1 MKTMKKITILLMTS
15 ILFFLSIFSIFPTQK
30 VQAIT
35 EIPNQ
40 ADLFS
45 EGEVVYFNYDGIGIG
60 VEVIQYKLFGVNQ
73 PVYCLNKGRPGVT
86 KDHTYS
92 VKLEEVLNDMKV
104 WRAIINGY
112 PFKSEKEL
120 GCETVYEA
128 YAATKMAVYDTM
140 YHYDLS
146 KFTPHDAN
154 NPAHVRTVNAIK
166 KIITAARNSTDS
178 KIAAV
183 AKIKAKNEEW
193 KVDEYD
199 KNYVSKTY
207 YLETSASNLTF
218 EVELAGEGNKQAILT
233 DILDQKRSSFNG
245 GEEFKIKI
253 PIKDLD
259 EGGTFDIK
267 VKTDLRTFPILYGE
281 SPNPDW
287 QNFAVTVGYYE
298 PTTATLQETYYP
310 NKTEIEINKQDGDTK
325 EPLQNASFQILDEKH
340 NIVFSEVNTNEE
352 GKAILKD
359 FIPGTYYIKEMKTPE
374 GYYGYEKEIEITV
387 KLNEKCVITVDNFA
401 LPEEEN
407 EPKPQEEN
415 HVSASEKQEIK
426 TLPRTGC

>member
-1 MKTMKKITILLMTS
+1 MKTTKKITILLMTS
-15 ILFFLSIFSIFPTQK
+15 VLFFLSIFSIFPTQK
-30 VQAIT
+30 VQAYT
-35 EIPNQ
+35 EIPNK

-45 EGEVVYFNYDGIGIG
+45 EGEVVYFNYKGIGIG
-60 VEVIQYKLFGVNQ
+60 VEVIQYQLSGVKQ

-86 KDHTYS
+86 QEHTYS

-104 WRAIINGY
+104 WRAITNGY
-112 PFKSEKEL
+112 PFKSLEEL
-120 GCETVYEA
+120 GCKTFYEA

-140 YHYDLS
+140 YNYDLS

-183 AKIKAKNEEW
+183 AKIKTKNDEW
-193 KVDEYD
+193 KVDEND

-218 EVELAGEGNKQAILT
+218 EVTLSGEGSKQVILT
-233 DILDQKRSSFNG
+233 DTQEQARNSFNG

-253 PIKDLD
+253 PIKDLG
-259 EGGTFDIK
+259 EGGKFNIK
-267 VKTDLRTFPILYGE
+267 VETDLKTFPIFYGE

-298 PTTATLQETYYP
+298 PTTSTLQETYYP
-310 NKTEIEINKQDGDTK
+310 NKTEIEIYKQDGDTK
-325 EPLQNASFQILDEKH
+325 KPLENASFQILDENH

-374 GYYGYEKEIEITV
+374 GYYGYDKEIELNI
-387 KLNEKCVITVDNFA
+387 KLNEKCMITVDNFT
-401 LPEEEN
+401 LPKEEY

-415 HVSASEKQEIK
+415 HISASERKEIK